1 MKKIITF
8 LLLLFVA
15 FANAQQIEHISLRW
29 QDIETEV
36 TAKNMNVGYIFFE
49 DAVMEGRYGSLPV
62 FTYNKHLPD
71 KVFTYEAEIENP
83 IYDTLS
89 LQNSLLISDA
99 DLLTNEFEIW
109 VSKNSLETKI
119 KVLPIKMDLLSG
131 RIIILREFNLIINL
145 VPDEIKQNPAQE
157 AHQYAENSVLS
168 QGTWYKMGIVNTGI
182 HKLDWNFLND
192 MGITPSEID
201 VEKIGVFSNYSG
213 MLPEDNGDENI
224 DDLQENAIE
233 LVGMDDGSFDKND
246 YILFY
251 ANNQE
256 KWRYNPFAG
265 RFIHSKNLY
274 ADTVFCFFTPDA
286 GNKKQITT
294 EESLSVQPTII
305 VTDFIDYLA
314 HENDFENLMFTG
326 KEWFGERLTMAEPE
340 LEFTHNIPN
349 LMINKPIYLQFKLIS
364 RAFENSSYEVFVNDI
379 LVIDS
384 TRINKVNPAS
394 EAIYAKSSTRT
405 ETFFSHDEDI
415 LTVKVVYNT
424 SLTSSVAWIDYF
436 VLNFERE
443 LIFENG
449 QMGFRRPDA
458 AALGNKSKFEIRNP
472 NGKTVHVWDVTDE
485 HNILNIGFNSA
496 ENLIDFTL
504 ATDSLREF
512 IVFED
517 KDLFQPVSYENI
529 ENQNLH
535 AVNSIDFII
544 VSPDIFL
551 AQAER
556 LAQIHTEKDS
566 LNTLVVSPGSIYNE
580 FSSGSQDIGAI
591 RNFMR
596 MLYKKDAFKNGPGYL
611 LMFGD
616 GSFDYKHRVH
626 ENTNFVP
633 TYESQESLKATLSY
647 VTDDFFGL
655 LDDDEGAFCTGE
667 LDIGIGRFPIKD
679 IEEATTAV
687 DKVEDYLTR
696 DIDAINDWTKSL
708 CFVADDG
715 DNNLHF
721 KQADQQLVTIADTLN
736 PGFDIKKIYS
746 DSYKKVEVPGGF
758 RFPEV
763 NNKLNEQVGEGA
775 LIINY
780 TGHGGLIGWSEEL
793 ILDVPMINSFDNLDN
808 LPLFITATCEFSR
821 FDNPEFT
828 SAGEYVFLNE
838 KGGGIALLTTTRLAY
853 AHANIIVNKRIY
865 TDLLKREDGSIP
877 RLGDIIRMAK
887 NPSSSNFLN
896 FTLLGD
902 PALRLAFPDKNINTL
917 SINDKSASAQADTI
931 NALTHVEIKGR
942 IENTNGSIDEGFNGF
957 IYPVVFDKASQ
968 YSTLGTASGSYP
980 AKFELMDKVL
990 YRGKST
996 VVNGEFSFSF
1006 LVPKDITFNYG
1017 FGKISYYAFDTINY
1031 DDAWGGFTNF
1041 VIGGLNEDAEIDE
1054 TGPEISLFINDYSFE
1069 NGAAVENEISL
1080 LANFFDESGI
1090 HSTGSSLGRDIV
1102 ATLDDNYLN
1111 KMVLNTYYNS
1121 DVDTYQ
1127 KGSLSFD
1134 MGELEPGLHTLSVKA
1149 WDLLNNSSTKTI
1161 EFVVKAKS
1169 DKGINEVYNY
1179 PNPFYNRT
1187 IFNFNSEVR
1196 VQKLIVEIFSIAGQH
1211 IVTLKDESLSAR
1223 DYLPGIVWNGLD
1235 NNGNMVPGG
1244 VYLYNIYITNE
1255 LGETSVLQQ
1264 KMIKLT
1270 N

>member
-1 MKKIITF
+1 MRRIFTF

-15 FANAQQIEHISLRW
+15 FANAQQVEHFSLQW
-29 QDIETEV
+29 QDIETEF
-36 TAKNMNVGYIFFE
+36 TAKNISVSYIFFE
-49 DAVMEGRYGSLPV
+49 ESSMEGRYGSLPV
-62 FTYNKHLPD
+62 FNYNTQLPD
-71 KVFTYEAEIENP
+71 DLFTIEAEIENP
-83 IYDTLS
+83 VYDTLS

-99 DLLTNEFEIW
+99 DLLPNEFELW
-109 VSKNSLETKI
+109 VNKKNKSASIKI
-119 KVLPIKMDLLSG
+119 LPLKMEPTSG
-131 RIIILREFNLIINL
+131 RIILLKEFDLNINL
-145 VPDEIKQNPAQE
+145 VPDEIKQELAQRT
-157 AHQYAENSVLS
+157 HQYAQNSVLA
-168 QGTWYKMGIVNTGI
+168 QGSWFKLGILNTGV
-182 HKLDWNFLND
+182 HKLDWDFINE
-192 MGITPSEID
+192 MGINPSEID
-201 VEKIGVFSNYSG
+201 VDKIGVFGNYSG
-213 MLPEDNGDENI
+213 MLPEDNGDANI

-233 LVGMDDGSFDKND
+233 LVGMEDGSFDKDD

-251 ANNQE
+251 ANSQE

-286 GNKKQITT
+286 GNKKLIAT
-294 EESLSVQPTII
+294 EESLNVEPTII
-305 VTDFIDYLA
+305 VTDFIDYFA
-314 HENDFENLMFTG
+314 HENDLENLMFTG

-340 LEFTHNIPN
+340 LEFTFDVPN
-349 LMINKPIYLQFKLIS
+349 LIISKPIYLQFKIIS
-364 RAFENSSYEVFVNDI
+364 RAFENSSYKVFVNDA

-394 EAIYAKSSTRT
+394 EAVYAKASTRT
-405 ETFFSHDEDI
+405 ETFFSHDEDV
-415 LTVKVVYNT
+415 LTIKPVYNT
-424 SLTSSVAWIDYF
+424 GLTSSVAWIDWF

-472 NGKTVHVWDVTDE
+472 YDKTVRIWDVTSE
-485 HNILNIGFNSA
+485 HNILNIGFNSGK
-496 ENLIDFTL
+496 NLIDFTL
-504 ATDSLREF
+504 ATDSLRDF
-512 IVFED
+512 IVFDDEN
-517 KDLFQPVSYENI
+517 LFQPVSTEKI
-529 ENQNLH
+529 ENQDLH
-535 AVNSIDFII
+535 SISSIDFII
-544 VSPDIFL
+544 ISPDNFRP
-551 AQAER
+551 QAER
-556 LAQIHTEKDS
+556 LAQIHTEKDG
-566 LNTLVVSPGSIYNE
+566 LNTIVVSPESVYNE
-580 FSSGSQDIGAI
+580 FSAGSQDVAAI

-596 MLYKKDAFKNGPGYL
+596 MLYKKGAFENGPGYL
-611 LMFGD
+611 LLFGD
-616 GSFDYKHRVH
+616 GSFDYKYRIYD
-626 ENTNFVP
+626 NTNFVP
-633 TYESQESLKATLSY
+633 TYESKESLKATLSY
-647 VTDDFFGL
+647 VTDDFLGL

-679 IEEATTAV
+679 IEEAKTAV
-687 DKVEDYLTR
+687 DKIEDYLTK
-696 DIDAINDWTKSL
+696 DVNTINNWTKSL

-736 PGFDIKKIYS
+736 PGFDIRKIYS

-763 NNKLNEQVGEGA
+763 NNKLNEQVNEGA
-775 LIINY
+775 LIVNY

-828 SAGEYVFLNE
+828 SAGEYVFLN
-838 KGGGIALLTTTRLAY
+838 KNGGGIALLTTTRLAY

-865 TDLLKREDGSIP
+865 TDLLEREDGTVP
-877 RLGDIIRMAK
+877 RLGDIIRMSK

-902 PALRLAFPDKNINTL
+902 PALKLAFPDNNINTI
-917 SINDKSASAQADTI
+917 SINDKSASAEADTI
-931 NALTHVEIKGR
+931 QALTKVEITGR
-942 IENTNGSIDEGFNGF
+942 IENTNGSLDDGFNGYL
-957 IYPVVFDKASQ
+957 YPVVYDKASQ
-968 YSTLGTASGSYP
+968 YSTLGTSSGSYP
-980 AKFELMDKVL
+980 AEFELMDKVL

-996 VVNGEFSFSF
+996 VINGEFSFSF
-1006 LVPKDITFNYG
+1006 LIPKDITFKYG

-1031 DDAWGGFTNF
+1031 VDAWGGFTNF

-1069 NGAAVENEISL
+1069 NGATVENEIKL

-1090 HSTGSSLGRDIV
+1090 HSNGSSLGRDIV

-1111 KMVLNTYYNS
+1111 KMVLNDYYNS
-1121 DVDTYQ
+1121 DLDTYQ

-1134 MGELEPGLHTLSVKA
+1134 LGELQSGVHSLSVKA
-1149 WDLLNNSSTKTI
+1149 WDLQNNSSTKTI
-1161 EFVVKAKS
+1161 EFVVRSKNN
-1169 DKGINEVYNY
+1169 DGISKVYNY
-1179 PNPFYNRT
+1179 PNPFYDHTSFHFQSEENIVEMKIEIYGIT
-1187 IFNFNSEVR
+1187 GQQITTLTNNSVSGREF
-1196 VQKLIVEIFSIAGQH
+1196 QPLIVW
-1211 IVTLKDESLSAR
+1211 D
-1223 DYLPGIVWNGLD
+1223 GLD
-1235 NNGNMVPGG
+1235 DNGNMVPCG

-1255 LGETSVLQQ
+1255 LGETSILQQ
-1264 KMIKLT
+1264 KMIKST